1 MQGELKQRVAQGA
14 AWSIAEKVGT
24 MLLQL
29 GVSLVIL
36 RLLTREDFGVMAVFT
51 AFAAVALV
59 VADSGFSQA
68 LIRKP
73 SAPTAGDLKAVFLFN
88 IAASLLLYLLLVGL
102 SPFAAR
108 LYAMPEL
115 VRLAPAFFLLLP
127 LNALCVVQQTLF
139 MRSFR
144 FALLSKVTFLS
155 SLVSGLAAILL
166 ALAGWGI
173 WSLVAQRLLQTAV
186 RALLLWWLGDWRPA
200 AGFDAGALR
209 RMAPFGCGVMATD
222 LISTLYNKIPQLFIG
237 RLYPAEALGSF
248 DQAVKIKDMPVTS
261 VTQAVQGVTYPA
273 LSKLGGQEAKLAES
287 YRQVVAVVC
296 YAMFPMMAGMSA
308 VAPDLFGV
316 LLDEKWRPMV
326 PYFEVVSLTGLFYPV
341 AMIAYNVLKVRCGGG
356 VLVRL
361 EVVKKL
367 VMTAVFALTIPRSIG
382 AVTWGLVAIAFCE
395 MAVNVGASL
404 RAVKL
409 SAGRLV
415 RSVLPAAAFTA
426 AMYGAVTVVRRLLA
440 AQGEP
445 VRLGAGI
452 LTGVAVYALLSLL
465 FRPEPF
471 GELLGIVRRQLAR
484 PDAGAPDR

>member
-1 MQGELKQRVAQGA
+1 MHGELKQRVAQSA
-14 AWSIAEKVGT
+14 AWSIAEKIGT

-29 GVSLVIL
+29 GVSLIIL

-68 LIRKP
+68 LIRK
-73 SAPTAGDLKAVFLFN
+73 ANPTAGDLKAVFLFN
-88 IAASLLLYLLLVGL
+88 IVASLLLYGLLVAL
-102 SPFAAR
+102 SPLAAR

-115 VRLAPAFFLLLP
+115 ARLAPVFFLLLP
-127 LNALCVVQQTLF
+127 VNALCVVQQTLF

-144 FALLSKVTFLS
+144 FALLSKITFFS

-186 RALLLWWLGDWRPA
+186 RVLLLWWLGDWRPA
-200 AGFDAGALR
+200 AGFDGRALR
-209 RMAPFGCGVMATD
+209 AMTPFGCGVMATD

-237 RLYPAEALGSF
+237 RLYPVETLGSF

-261 VTQAVQGVTYPA
+261 ITQAIQSVTYPA
-273 LSKLGGQEAKLAES
+273 LSKIGGEGAKLAES

-296 YAMFPMMAGMSA
+296 YAFFPMMAGMSA
-308 VAPDLFGV
+308 VAQDLFGV

-326 PYFEVVSLTGLFYPV
+326 PCFEVVSLAGLFYPV
-341 AMIAYNVLKVRCGGG
+341 AMVAYNVLKVRCGGG
-356 VLVRL
+356 LIVRL

-367 VMTAVFALTIPRSIG
+367 IMTVIFAVTIPRSIG

-395 MAVNVGASL
+395 MAVNVAATL
-404 RAVKL
+404 RCTEL
-409 SAGRLV
+409 RMGRLLA
-415 RSVLPAAAFTA
+415 SVAPAVLLTA
-426 AMYGAVTVVRRLLA
+426 AMYGTVIFVRRLLE
-440 AQGEP
+440 GEGELL
-445 VRLGAGI
+445 RLGAGV
-452 LTGVAVYALLSLL
+452 VAGIVVYALLSAV

-471 GELLGIVRRQLAR
+471 RELLSVLKRQLTR
-484 PDAGAPDR
+484 RDAGAADR